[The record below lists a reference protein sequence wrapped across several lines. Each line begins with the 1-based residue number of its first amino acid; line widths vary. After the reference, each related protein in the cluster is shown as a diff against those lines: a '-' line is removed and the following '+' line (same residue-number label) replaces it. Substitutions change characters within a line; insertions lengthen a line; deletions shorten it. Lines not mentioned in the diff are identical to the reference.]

1 MLPFGFATF
10 ICASSIDRQTVHSRL
25 SFFLIQESGVVG
37 AIRYDPESYDAN
49 SDRNQS
55 LLLDQSHSLSDDV
68 FARPTSKKYI
78 FLQVCMSPHR
88 GILLSPMA
96 KRPPKAPLDA
106 AADM

>member
-10 ICASSIDRQTVHSRL
+10 VCASSIDLQTVHSRL
-25 SFFLIQESGVVG
+25 SFLLTQESRVVG
-37 AIRYDPESYDAN
+37 AIRYDPESYDTN

-55 LLLDQSHSLSDDV
+55 PLLYQSHSLSDDV
-68 FARPTSKKYI
+68 FARPTSKNYI
-78 FLQVCMSPHR
+78 FLQVCKSPHR

-96 KRPPKAPLDA
+96 KRPPKAPLDP